1 MSIKALILEGGETV
15 IANVS
20 EVHDKEKQEFL
31 GYRVE
36 NPYVATLVWGE
47 KTVAAVEET
56 TVVGEGQ
63 EAEVQFNFWAPM
75 AAEREF
81 DFVKDFVRVI
91 YEPHPD
97 TVKLYMAVLNHHQ
110 ENFVRNVQGETEK
123 TIVSMVG
130 DDSNPAALGEEQG
143 SDSAAFES

>member
-75 AAEREF
+75 LQKENLISLKTL
-81 DFVKDFVRVI
+81 FVLSMNHI
-91 YEPHPD
+91 QI
-97 TVKLYMAVLNHHQ
+97 LLNCIWR
-110 ENFVRNVQGETEK
+110 F
-123 TIVSMVG
+123 
-130 DDSNPAALGEEQG
+130 
-143 SDSAAFES
+143 